1 MSSKSSPNKRRTSV
15 LVALIVLAGLAGTA
29 AVVFLVRRGPGE
41 VDPENLDGLTT
52 HEVSVVPGTET
63 ATPRDAA
70 DKDGWT
76 SEVFS
81 DVALAKLKE
90 IGKLLEKGEPIQ
102 PASVARL
109 LDDGFRYTPLRPAKL
124 GETFADSAFI
134 VRRAGEEIRSAPASL
149 DGGSFGPGLVTSLL
163 PLRSPRDVHTKFKV
177 VGVDLEAAGGRATTD
192 VLAQVNG
199 RHQGGAFQ
207 VKTRWRITWSSADA
221 SADPRLVELR
231 VDDYEEIRGLAA
243 SGPMFA
249 DCTEAV
255 LSGNEIFDSQ
265 LRPGID
271 HWLARVDIRFGLD
284 IGGWQG
290 LAIGDINDDGLDD
303 IYVSQPGG
311 LPNRLFVQN
320 PDGTATETSAAAHVD
335 WLESSHASLF
345 VDLDNDGDQ
354 DLLAGVHHGVVLE
367 ENDGSGVFKP
377 RGSLHL
383 PAALP
388 YSIAAADYD
397 NDGDLDF
404 YVCCYNRR
412 GESNQHLV
420 FARPVPYQDANNGG
434 RNVLF
439 RNNGSFRFSDVT
451 KRVGLDQNNRR
462 FSYAATWEDYDD
474 DDDADLYI
482 ANDFGRNNL
491 YRNDNGRFVD
501 VAKTAGVEDISPGM
515 SASWGDYDN
524 DGKMDLYVSNMFSS
538 AGNRIT
544 SQMRFHAGTKAETR
558 AQFRRHARGNTLLR
572 NLGSGQFED
581 VSEDAGVVIGRWAWG
596 SRFIDLNNDG
606 WQDLLVTN
614 GFITQGDAD
623 DL

>member
-1 MSSKSSPNKRRTSV
+1 MSADASPSKRPTGV
-15 LVALIVLAGLAGTA
+15 LVGLAALAVCA
-29 AVVFLVRRGPGE
+29 AVIFLIRRGSEG
-41 VDPENLDGLTT
+41 VDPEDLEGLTT
-52 HEVSVVPGTET
+52 REVSVVPGTET

-76 SEVFS
+76 SEVFA
-81 DVALAKLKE
+81 DVALAKLEE
-90 IGKLLEKGEPIQ
+90 IGKLLEKGQPIQ
-102 PASVARL
+102 AASIARF

-124 GETFADSAFI
+124 SETFADSAF
-134 VRRAGEEIRSAPASL
+134 VVWRAGEEIRSAPASL
-149 DGGSFGPGLVTSLL
+149 DGTAFGRSLNASLL
-163 PLRSPRDVHTKFKV
+163 PVEDPSDVHTKLKV
-177 VGVDLEAAGGRATTD
+177 VGVDLEADGDRATTD

-199 RHQGGAFQ
+199 RHAGGTFQ
-207 VKTRWRITWSSADA
+207 VKTTWRITWSSADA

-231 VDDYEEIRGLAA
+231 VDDYEAISGLNAG
-243 SGPMFA
+243 GPMFA
-249 DCTEAV
+249 DCTESV
-255 LSGNEIFDSQ
+255 LSKNSIFDSQ

-290 LAIGDINDDGLDD
+290 LAIADINGDGLDD

-320 PDGTATETSAAAHVD
+320 PDGTATETSAAANVD
-335 WLESSHASLF
+335 WLESSHGSLF
-345 VDLDNDGDQ
+345 IDLDNDGDQ
-354 DLLAGVHHGVVLE
+354 DLLAGVDHGVLIQ

-383 PAALP
+383 PAAIP

-412 GESNQHLV
+412 RESNQHLV
-420 FARPVPYQDANNGG
+420 FARPVPYHDANNGG
-434 RNVLF
+434 RNALF
-439 RNNGSFRFSDVT
+439 RNEGSFRFSHQT
-451 KRVGLDQNNRR
+451 KRVGLDENNRR

-474 DDDADLYI
+474 DGDADLYV

-491 YRNDNGRFVD
+491 YRNDGGRFVD
-501 VAKTAGVEDISPGM
+501 VSKTAGVEDISPGM

-524 DGKMDLYVSNMFSS
+524 DGKMDLYISNMFSS

-544 SQMRFHAGTKAETR
+544 SQSRFHAGTKAETR

-572 NLGSGQFED
+572 NLGNGRFED
-581 VSEDAGVVIGRWAWG
+581 VSENAGVVIGRWAWG